1 MNPLLTIITVNRNNA
16 IGLKRTIN
24 SVIPQLQFEIEYII
38 IDGASTDGSVKL
50 AEGVQNKLAYWVSE
64 NDNGIYHAMN
74 KGIKNA
80 KGDYILFLN
89 SGDVLIQDIS
99 LIFPAIEHRPDIF
112 SAAILVEKEN
122 NSVILR
128 LPIVHFKKTD
138 IMLNCLPHQ
147 STLIKRSLFQQYGY
161 YDESFQIAAD
171 LEFWLRICPHSI
183 RYTYSFTVLSRM
195 EKEGLGASRNE
206 THFTERLRIFKRYY
220 NGLAL
225 NLDLLRLMY
234 RNRKLIVWYL
244 LSKLGI
250 GTFKNNNR

>member
-16 IGLKRTIN
+16 NGLKRTIN
-24 SVIPQLQFEIEYII
+24 SVIPQLQSEIEYII
-38 IDGASTDGSVKL
+38 VDGASTDGSVKL

-74 KGIKNA
+74 KGIKYA
-80 KGDYILFLN
+80 QGEYVLFLN
-89 SGDVLIQDIS
+89 SGDILIQDIS
-99 LIFPAIEHRPDIF
+99 MIFPAIQHKPDIF
-112 SAAILVEKEN
+112 SAAIHVEEDN
-122 NSVILR
+122 DHFVLR
-128 LPIVHFKKTD
+128 LPIKEFTKTD
-138 IMLNCLPHQ
+138 IMLSCLPHQ
-147 STLIKRSLFQQYGY
+147 STLIKRSLFQKYGY

-171 LEFWLRICPHSI
+171 LEFWLRICTHSI

-220 NGLAL
+220 HGLGL
-225 NLDLLRLMY
+225 NMDLLRLMY

-244 LSKLGI
+244 LSKFGI
-250 GTFKNNNR
+250 ETFKNNNR